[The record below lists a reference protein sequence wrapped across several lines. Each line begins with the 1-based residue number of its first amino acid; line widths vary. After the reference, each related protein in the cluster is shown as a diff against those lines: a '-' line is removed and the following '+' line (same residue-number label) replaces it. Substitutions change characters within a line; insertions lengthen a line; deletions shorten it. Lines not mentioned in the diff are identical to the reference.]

1 MFRADTL
8 LSLVSFCG
16 AKSSHFCL
24 CLGKPED
31 TESASLQPPI
41 TDIAQ
46 TNTDPFIPTPDVTVS
61 TPVLTVPTTSRTDT
75 AVELT
80 DGAELYG
87 PPLPQGYTPG
97 RRSYEVIFSLQ
108 HV

>member
-1 MFRADTL
+1 M
-8 LSLVSFCG
+8 
-16 AKSSHFCL
+16 CL
-24 CLGKPED
+24 AKPED

-41 TDIAQ
+41 TDVAQ
-46 TNTDPFIPTPDVTVS
+46 TNTDPSVPTPDVTVPTPDVTVPPPELTVP

-75 AVELT
+75 AVEPT

-97 RRSYEVIFSLQ
+97 RRSYEVISRLQ
-108 HV
+108 HF